1 LGGRVSEVGIEHAG
15 NRFTRGEI
23 RRRAGGRASGREST
37 RKEGKVKEKMRRK
50 EKARGTQTKDRQ
62 VN

>member
-1 LGGRVSEVGIEHAG
+1 MGIEHAG

-23 RRRAGGRASGREST
+23 RRRAGGRASGREIT

-50 EKARGTQTKDRQ
+50 EKARGTQTKDGE